1 MNLLFIVT
9 RNEGELLRW
18 NLAHHLA
25 WGFDHALVADN
36 ESTDATRDVL
46 REFGDA
52 VTHATVASPN
62 ERYVALA
69 ALLDRAESR
78 HGEAR
83 WIAVSDTDEFWWAPT
98 AGIGTVLDRLPADA
112 LALNAG
118 QKLFLPTVADGADGP
133 VMCRRRYR
141 TGRDDS
147 PLHTSYVRGKSIYR
161 AGWLRG
167 RVLDDNHRSPG
178 IAAPSWRR
186 SGVPLV
192 HHYMIDGEDAF
203 VRKVLD
209 LGRHFPPLLESLR
222 QRRPLDDDE
231 AAALGFRG
239 FKRTWWDLYATA
251 GEDALRRHYRA
262 SYLIDEPALRAY
274 LASGD
279 LVEDRAFADYTAARL
294 AGRAPAA

>member
-1 MNLLFIVT
+1 MRLLFIVT

-18 NLAHHLA
+18 NLAHHLS

-46 REFGDA
+46 REFGAA
-52 VTHATVASPN
+52 VTHTTVASPN

-69 ALLDRAESR
+69 ALLDRAEAR
-78 HGEAR
+78 HGEAQ
-83 WIAVSDTDEFWWAPT
+83 WIAVSDTDEFWWAPV
-98 AGIGTVLDRLPADA
+98 AGIGSVLGSLPAEA

-118 QKLFLPTVADGADGP
+118 QKLFLPTAADAPAGP
-133 VMCRRRYR
+133 IMCRRRYR
-141 TGRDDS
+141 SSRDDS

-167 RVLDDNHRSPG
+167 RILDDNHRSSS
-178 IAAPSWRR
+178 IAPASWRR

-192 HHYMIDGEDAF
+192 HHYMIEGEDAF

-209 LGRHFPPLLESLR
+209 YERHYPPLVAVAR
-222 QRRPLDDDE
+222 ARRPLTDQE
-231 AAALGFRG
+231 AAAIGFRG
-239 FKRTWWDLYATA
+239 FKRSWWDIYATG
-251 GEDALRRHYRA
+251 GEEALRRHYSEVYVLDEAAIRA
-262 SYLIDEPALRAY
+262 N

-279 LVEDRAFADYTAARL
+279 LVLDRAFADYSAARL
-294 AGRAPAA
+294 AAGA